1 MKRKTLALAVAGV
14 FAVPATAFAQQ
25 SNVQIYGRLYPSF
38 AVMSS
43 SGATPAGTTG
53 LSDLAVQVTGLNL
66 KSRNSVDAANSRIG
80 FRGTEEL
87 GGGLRAVWQLEQ
99 TVPLDTGID
108 GTFATRTSF
117 VGLRGGFGTVK
128 LGNMDTVYKSLGDP
142 IGILGISSGNFM
154 SLSNIISSRV
164 PFGGSAGSFHLR
176 AANSVLYESPTMG
189 GFQLFAQWSPGG
201 TSGGPNDEDRTATD
215 NTRPQLWSLGA
226 TYAVGGLTLSLAHEI
241 HEDFYAGS
249 TSPIAATLRNDTTIA
264 HSKDRSTRGTVMY
277 RFGNGRVS
285 LDLANIEFTES
296 GQAPSIANPRKCES
310 YKHTTWSVVW
320 EHRWGGPWRTALAY
334 ANSSAGSCKFVVM
347 PGSADCGT
355 SGLSGNMV
363 VVGGDYSLSKRT
375 ALYAVY
381 AKLNNGQSSIYR
393 NALNAGQG
401 QIAAGT
407 DLTHYAIG
415 IRHDF

>member
-1 MKRKTLALAVAGV
+1 MKSKTLALAVAGV

-43 SGATPAGTTG
+43 SGATPVGTTG
-53 LSDLAVQVTGLNL
+53 LSDLAVQVTGNNF

-80 FRGTEEL
+80 FRGTEDL
-87 GGGLRAVWQLEQ
+87 GGGLKAIWQIES
-99 TVPLDTGID
+99 TVPIDTGTD
-108 GTFATRTSF
+108 GVLATRTSF
-117 VGLRGGFGTVK
+117 VGLSGGFGTVK

-176 AANSVLYESPTMG
+176 AANSVLYESPAMG

-226 TYAVGGLTLSLAHEI
+226 TYAIGGLTLSLAHEI

-249 TSPIAATLRNDTTIA
+249 TSPIASTLRNDTTVA

-285 LDLANIEFTES
+285 VDLANIEFTES
-296 GQAPSIANPRKCES
+296 GQAPTIANPRKFES
-310 YKHTTWSVVW
+310 YKHTVWSVVW
-320 EHRWGGPWRTALAY
+320 EQRWGGPWRTALAY
-334 ANSSAGSCKFVVM
+334 ANSSAGSCKFVLM

-363 VVGGDYSLSKRT
+363 VLGGDYSLSKRT

-393 NALNAGQG
+393 NALNVGQST
-401 QIAAGT
+401 IAAGT
-407 DLTHYAIG
+407 DITHYAVG